1 MNEEGL
7 MGGAKILMTGNYV
20 IRKEK
25 EPCRED
31 QIKIS
36 PKNMNPMMVLLVIRC
51 NNQN

>member
-1 MNEEGL
+1 
-7 MGGAKILMTGNYV
+7 MGGAKISMTGNDV

-25 EPCRED
+25 DPCRED

-36 PKNMNPMMVLLVIRC
+36 PKKMNVMMVLLVIRC

>member
-7 MGGAKILMTGNYV
+7 MGGAKTKMTGNDV
-20 IRKEK
+20 IRKKK
-25 EPCRED
+25 EPCRVD

-36 PKNMNPMMVLLVIRC
+36 PKKMNPMMVLLVIRC